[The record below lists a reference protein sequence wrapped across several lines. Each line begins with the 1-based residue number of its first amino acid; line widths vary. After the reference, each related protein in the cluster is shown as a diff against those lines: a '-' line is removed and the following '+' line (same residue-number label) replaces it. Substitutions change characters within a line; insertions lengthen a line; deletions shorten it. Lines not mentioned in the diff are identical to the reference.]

1 MAIVVI
7 VAITLYS
14 VFDCA
19 LRPRDRI
26 AALPKWAW
34 ILAILIFPLIGAGL
48 WFFLGRRTPGG
59 GGGGVPRRQTGPIAP
74 DDDPDFLRRIAED
87 VEQQQRRERRE
98 RGELD

>member
-7 VAITLYS
+7 VAIMLYS

-19 LRPRDRI
+19 LRPRNQI

-34 ILAILIFPLIGAGL
+34 ILVILIFPVIGAALWFLIGRKL
-48 WFFLGRRTPGG
+48 PGG
-59 GGGGVPRRQTGPIAP
+59 GGPKRRQTGPVAP

-98 RGELD
+98 RGEFD